1 MGIDDEPADVFR
13 LQQFCDAGRVST
25 LRQPKAGRFSAKRF
39 AKLITPDGDL
49 RMRSPRRL
57 LQNRKNRVRRC
68 TSRYFHGAGST
79 KLPKNA
85 EQIAIPFFSKGSP
98 RFRKKIAIKLRKGE
112 HPFVSLVA
120 IAFALKQSTKAV
132 EMPEVTIAQ
141 KRIAQHCAQRGRYRQ
156 SDLEAN
162 APPKQSLHHLQQR
175 YVALADRLEKPV
187 FLVKRLVLGMAY
199 EWQVRVEDEGERAHH
214 RVIPSAAKRSR

>member
-1 MGIDDEPADVFR
+1 
-13 LQQFCDAGRVST
+13 
-25 LRQPKAGRFSAKRF
+25 
-39 AKLITPDGDL
+39 
-49 RMRSPRRL
+49 
-57 LQNRKNRVRRC
+57 
-68 TSRYFHGAGST
+68 
-79 KLPKNA
+79 LPENA

-132 EMPEVTIAQ
+132 EMPEITIAQ

-162 APPKQSLHHLQQR
+162 APPKQSLHHLQQW

-187 FLVKRLVLGMAY
+187 VFGAQRSEADESRSVAVKVSSRDPSVRSGLVFSLGMSSY
-199 EWQVRVEDEGERAHH
+199 KVRQK
-214 RVIPSAAKRSR
+214 SWKRSRPFLIISMLVA